1 VHRGSAWQLIV
12 RLFLSL
18 DQCAAEAY
26 PHSFLYRSFQSEED
40 EMQYLDEGAIRSV
53 LRWKDLISTLEQA
66 LP

>member
-1 VHRGSAWQLIV
+1 V
-12 RLFLSL
+12 
-18 DQCAAEAY
+18 AY